1 MLYALL
7 SDIHANLPALKASLK
22 EVSKFKVKKIL
33 VAGDTCG
40 KGPFPFEVISILREI
55 GAIIIKGN
63 SDKKFLSTRVSANKL
78 TKKEFELVKF
88 LSLAPETLWVDD
100 KILLCHGS
108 PQNVTDYIY
117 PSITRESLLTKLDGF
132 KKPEVLC
139 CGHSHIPFVKE
150 VDDVLLVNSGSVGKP
165 IDGDPR
171 GSFAVFELNDKEK
184 WGRIIRFEYDL
195 ISLVEA
201 LKKKNSSKKVI
212 NSYLKGIKND

>member
-22 EVSKFKVKKIL
+22 EISKFKVKKIL
-33 VAGDTCG
+33 IAGDTCG

-55 GAIIIKGN
+55 DAIIIKGN
-63 SDKKFLSTRVSANKL
+63 SDKKFLSTKLSANKL

-88 LSLAPETLWVDD
+88 LSIAPDTLWVDD
-100 KILLCHGS
+100 KIFICHGS
-108 PQNVTDYIY
+108 PLNVTDYIY
-117 PSITRESLLTKLDGF
+117 PSITRESLLAKLDGL

-150 VDDVLLVNSGSVGKP
+150 INGVLIVNSGSVGKP

-171 GSFAVFELNDKEK
+171 GSFAVFELNEKDKRGE
-184 WGRIIRFEYDL
+184 IVRFNYD
-195 ISLVEA
+195 IAFLVEA

-212 NSYLKGIKND
+212 DSYLKGIKNG